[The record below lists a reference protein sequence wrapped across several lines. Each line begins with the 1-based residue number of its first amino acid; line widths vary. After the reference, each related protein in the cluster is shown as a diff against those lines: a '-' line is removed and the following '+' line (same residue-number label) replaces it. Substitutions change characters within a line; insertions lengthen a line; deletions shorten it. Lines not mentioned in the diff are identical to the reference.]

1 MKIAEATNWETY
13 GTVWAPFILTSGHT
27 GVRVP
32 TCMSVFMREIERNSI
47 QEMVLYLLR

>member
-32 TCMSVFMREIERNSI
+32 TCMSVFVREIGRPLI
-47 QEMVLYLLR
+47 DQKAC